1 MEKLYKLINELH
13 ITLEYEDLKRY
24 SPGLWG
30 LYVLDPTIGHLIVLD
45 RLLLSRPRLHR
56 CVLAEEIGHALHPP
70 RPGHLRFYRRPWR
83 VVDNQA
89 VIVAQDEAKAL
100 RWATDFL
107 MPDVEFWRAVSKGYN
122 TVPELADYF
131 YVEEWFVRAKLKF
144 LSTRNHTTGRVS
156 YSKEAGDEQWLS

>member
-1 MEKLYKLINELH
+1 MEKLYNLVNELN

-30 LYVLDPTIGHLIVLD
+30 LYVLDQAIGHLILLD
-45 RLLLSRPRLHR
+45 EQLLSPARYRLHR

-70 RPGHLRFYRRPWR
+70 RPGHLRYYRRPWR

-89 VIVAQDEAKAL
+89 IIVAQDEAKAL

-107 MPDVEFWRAVSKGYN
+107 MPDVEFRRAQAKGYD
-122 TVPELADYF
+122 TVPDLADYF
-131 YVEEWFVRAKLKF
+131 YVTEEFVRAKIGFLRRKARDIGRKLKW
-144 LSTRNHTTGRVS
+144 SIQKG
-156 YSKEAGDEQWLS
+156 